1 MEGVTTENT
10 ELNTRLGIGTGADKR
25 AGACAA
31 GAGACA
37 AGAGACAGAGADG
50 RAPAPTPVR
59 SSAHTSCMTRRIIQV
74 CNNYK

>member
-37 AGAGACAGAGADG
+37 AGAGACAGAGADERTG
-50 RAPAPTPVR
+50 VGAGALP
-59 SSAHTSCMTRRIIQV
+59 SAHTSCMTRRIIQV

>member
-25 AGACAA
+25 AGACA
-31 GAGACA
+31 
-37 AGAGACAGAGADG
+37 GAGADERTG
-50 RAPAPTPVR
+50 AGADERTGVGAGALP
-59 SSAHTSCMTRRIIQV
+59 SAHTSCMTRRIIQV

>member
-37 AGAGACAGAGADG
+37 GAGADERTG
-50 RAPAPTPVR
+50 VGAGALP
-59 SSAHTSCMTRRIIQV
+59 SAHTSCMTRRIIQV